1 MQSKVK
7 LTKRQIKEDRFT
19 TFMLNARSRFQENWQ
34 YYVAGAVVVLLL
46 AFAAN
51 WYVGDIAAK
60 QEEAEAKFARAVL
73 DYQSGDNQVAL
84 LGFDQLLN
92 EYGSTDVAE
101 QATYLLG
108 KIHLA
113 NKNYEDAIRY
123 FEIYLGRYQDDP
135 LNRAAVQAGI
145 ASAQEDLG
153 NYAEAAQAFAAAAE
167 IYPDGPLVADYE
179 FGAVRNYLNVG
190 DMEAAEAHYNAIT
203 EKHADTDAG
212 KSAIRLFSEKG
223 HS

>member
-7 LTKRQIKEDRFT
+7 LTKRQIKEDKFT
-19 TFMLNARSRFQENWQ
+19 TFMLSARSRFQDNWQ
-34 YYVAGAVVVLLL
+34 FYVVGVVVVILI
-46 AFAAN
+46 AASVN
-51 WYVGDIAAK
+51 WYMGDVASK

-123 FEIYLGRYQDDP
+123 FEIYLERYRNDQ
-135 LNRAAVQAGI
+135 LNRAAAQAGV
-145 ASAQEDLG
+145 AAAQEDLG
-153 NYAEAAQAFAAAAE
+153 NSAEAAAAFAAAVE
-167 IYPDGPLVADYE
+167 MYPDGPLAADYE
-179 FGAVRNYLNVG
+179 FGAVRNYLTVG
-190 DMEAAEAHYNAIT
+190 DMEAARAHYEVIA
-203 EKHADTDAG
+203 EKYANTDPG
-212 KSAIRLFSEKG
+212 RSAIRLFGEKG